1 MTAPMWQAIDYLTG
15 ALFQHHHPPQNGEL
29 SLRDVK
35 TLNRGMSQVSQDLNP
50 QFSGW
55 ERG

>member
-1 MTAPMWQAIDYLTG
+1 MTAPMCQAIDYLTG
-15 ALFQHHHPPQNGEL
+15 ALFQHHHLPQNGEL
-29 SLRDVK
+29 RLSDVK